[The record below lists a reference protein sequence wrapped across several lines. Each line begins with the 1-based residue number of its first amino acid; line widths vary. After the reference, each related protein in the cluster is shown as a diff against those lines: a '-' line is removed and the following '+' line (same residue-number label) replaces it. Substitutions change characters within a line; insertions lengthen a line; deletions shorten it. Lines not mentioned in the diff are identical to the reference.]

1 MNVLDRIVE
10 FRTAKGWSEY
20 QLAEEAGM
28 TQSTIS
34 SWYRRHVTPSIS
46 SLERICD
53 AFGISLSQFFME
65 SGTQPVSLTEK
76 QIELIHAT
84 NKLSPEQLDS
94 LITFLETINQKIPDF
109 PPFSSPPPAP
119 PAAPR
124 CAG

>member
-20 QLAEEAGM
+20 QLAEESGM

-34 SWYRRHVTPSIS
+34 SWYRRHMTPSIP

-65 SGTQPVSLTEK
+65 NDAQPVFLTDK
-76 QIELIHAT
+76 QVELINAT

-94 LITFLETINQKIPDF
+94 LITFLETLNNKNV
-109 PPFSSPPPAP
+109 
-119 PAAPR
+119 
-124 CAG
+124 

>member
-20 QLAEEAGM
+20 QLAEESGM

-34 SWYRRHVTPSIS
+34 SWYRRHMTPSIP

-53 AFGISLSQFFME
+53 AFGISLSQSFME
-65 SGTQPVSLTEK
+65 SGAQPVFLTDK
-76 QIELIHAT
+76 QVELINAT

-94 LITFLETINQKIPDF
+94 LITFLETLNNKNV
-109 PPFSSPPPAP
+109 
-119 PAAPR
+119 
-124 CAG
+124 

>member
-84 NKLSPEQLDS
+84 NKLSPDQLDS
-94 LITFLETINQKIPDF
+94 LTTFSETINQKN
-109 PPFSSPPPAP
+109 S
-119 PAAPR
+119 
-124 CAG
+124 

>member
-20 QLAEEAGM
+20 QLAEESGM

-34 SWYRRHVTPSIS
+34 SWYRRHMTPSIP

-65 SGTQPVSLTEK
+65 SGAQHVFLTDK
-76 QIELIHAT
+76 QVELINAT
-84 NKLSPEQLDS
+84 NKLSPDQLDS
-94 LITFLETINQKIPDF
+94 LITFLETLNNKNV
-109 PPFSSPPPAP
+109 
-119 PAAPR
+119 
-124 CAG
+124 

>member
-34 SWYRRHVTPSIS
+34 SWYRRHMTPSVP

-53 AFGISLSQFFME
+53 AFDISLSQFFME
-65 SGTQPVSLTEK
+65 SGSQPIVLTDK
-76 QIELIHAT
+76 QVELINAT
-84 NKLSPEQLDS
+84 NKLSPEQLDNLLIFLNS
-94 LITFLETINQKIPDF
+94 LNAKKQ
-109 PPFSSPPPAP
+109 
-119 PAAPR
+119 
-124 CAG
+124 

>member
-20 QLAEEAGM
+20 QLAEESGM

-34 SWYRRHVTPSIS
+34 SCRHMTPSIP

-65 SGTQPVSLTEK
+65 SGAQPVFLTDK
-76 QIELIHAT
+76 QVELINAT
-84 NKLSPEQLDS
+84 NKLSPDQLDS
-94 LITFLETINQKIPDF
+94 LITFLETLNNKNV
-109 PPFSSPPPAP
+109 
-119 PAAPR
+119 
-124 CAG
+124 

>member
-20 QLAEEAGM
+20 QLAEESGM

-34 SWYRRHVTPSIS
+34 SWYRRHMTPSIP

-65 SGTQPVSLTEK
+65 SGAQPVFLTDK
-76 QIELIHAT
+76 QVELINAT

-94 LITFLETINQKIPDF
+94 LSTFLETLNNKNV
-109 PPFSSPPPAP
+109 
-119 PAAPR
+119 
-124 CAG
+124 